1 MNDAFSTRDVNESAI
16 KDYALVCSVKFRAGK
31 FKRVGSEFMDEVKAD
46 VEAVV
51 RSLRTKYSAGVHAP
65 LYTQDG
71 QVCPKFATGN
81 LLDKFE
87 REVNE
92 AVARI
97 VQAKVQAQPS
107 CGQTLSRTR

>member
-1 MNDAFSTRDVNESAI
+1 
-16 KDYALVCSVKFRAGK
+16 
-31 FKRVGSEFMDEVKAD
+31 
-46 VEAVV
+46 VEAAV
-51 RSLRTKYSAGVHAP
+51 RHLRGKYTTPVHEP

-71 QVCPKFATGN
+71 HECPKFATGN

-92 AVARI
+92 AIARI